1 MCHPLGFLSLKGS
14 LTRTRGIRTEQ
25 HWPLFPPS
33 LSAIQVQAGWREAWH
48 CPLDTFPV
56 SSLSHVWPSVRGVF
70 VGTGQEMD
78 MSSAEEATI
87 QNIPVKS

>member
-1 MCHPLGFLSLKGS
+1 MRHPLSFLSLKGS
-14 LTRTRGIRTEQ
+14 LTRTRGIRTKQ

-33 LSAIQVQAGWREAWH
+33 LSAIQVQAGRWEARH
-48 CPLDTFPV
+48 RPLDTFPV
-56 SSLSHVWPSVRGVF
+56 SSLPRVRPSVRGVV